1 MDYTK
6 RDVFCAYLT
15 NRTHYVG
22 KYDLPEVSCY
32 IDEYPDY
39 ICIYPEKQNYHKT
52 KNTAVGFFVDDYKFD
67 STDGLYYA
75 IKTRNKVLLKK
86 YKERFENCKYVIA
99 PDFSMYSDMPLY
111 QQIENLAH
119 SRIVFLWL
127 LLECKVT
134 AIPFAG
140 WGSLET
146 LDFCFDGIEEGST
159 VAISLKGPMDNREEK
174 ELARKAINKLIENVQ
189 PKAIIVYAVCSN
201 EALDE
206 FFSSIKHDG
215 IDIVIPSNILKNR
228 NDIHKK
234 ARQEQSLIEQTI

>member
-32 IDEYPDY
+32 IDEYPNY

-52 KNTAVGFFVDDYKFD
+52 ENTAVGFFVDDYKSD

-86 YKERFENCKYVIA
+86 YKERFKNCKYVIA

-127 LLECKVT
+127 FLECGVT

-159 VAISLKGPMDNREEK
+159 VAISLKGPMDNKEEK
-174 ELARKAINKLIENVQ
+174 ELAKKAVNKLIKTVS
-189 PKAIIVYAVCSN
+189 PRALIVYAVCSN
-201 EALDE
+201 DTIDD
-206 FFSSIKHDG
+206 FFNSVELGETK
-215 IDIVIPSNILKNR
+215 VVVPQNILRER
-228 NDIHKK
+228 NNIKK
-234 ARQEQSLIEQTI
+234 IMPQ